1 MKKVKFDFDATKQNI
16 FVNQNAAVPVGAPVD
31 QIGAVANN
39 GNAIG
44 IVIGAKKQVISGRF
58 VKNLVVMVAGYC
70 DIIDAQE
77 IWGDEYSAEAIAAM
91 SDIVFCDN
99 HKIPGGSDPVLANAK
114 STGGIGWT
122 EQGEQTV
129 LFDGIAHTEM
139 DRFIAYGEI
148 DKFEIVV
155 GQTYSVAFDNEIFG
169 GVIAHLGDNDVVVLG
184 DEELSEYPFRI
195 EYSVDN
201 DTNILCTQNGGDFQ
215 LKVIGG
221 TLETVHKIDEKY
233 LPASGGA
240 MVVNFTAGAGGFTAD
255 KTPQEIVSAFSSGTF
270 VYAVLMGAQSLTL
283 NAAYVEDDEYFNIKF
298 DSIAFAS
305 GAGLIVTHLEWDDD
319 DAAWKYSQAVLPID

>member
-91 SDIVFCDN
+91 SDIIFCDD
-99 HKIPGGSDPVLANAK
+99 HKIGGGGGWPSDLPKPSV
-114 STGGIGWT
+114 GGYGYT

-129 LFDGIAHTEM
+129 ITWDGDTEG
-139 DRFIAYGEI
+139 REA
-148 DKFEIVV
+148 VV
-155 GQTYSVAFDNEIFG
+155 GVYYKVSNSAPTIDVALTSFNFAGTEIPISKDYITEINEHAIFVGDGDSDYIIIADSDTSFEDIEINKGVYFYNTPNGYVSSLTY
-169 GVIAHLGDNDVVVLG
+169 
-184 DEELSEYPFRI
+184 
-195 EYSVDN
+195 
-201 DTNILCTQNGGDFQ
+201 
-215 LKVIGG
+215 G
-221 TLETVHKIDEKY
+221 TPDTVHKIDEKY
-233 LPASGGA
+233 LPSIPAAPSDDGTYNLTCTVSDGVASYSW
-240 MVVNFTAGAGGFTAD
+240 
-255 KTPQEIVSAFSSGTF
+255 ES
-270 VYAVLMGAQSLTL
+270 
-283 NAAYVEDDEYFNIKF
+283 VE
-298 DSIAFAS
+298 
-305 GAGLIVTHLEWDDD
+305 
-319 DAAWKYSQAVLPID
+319 